1 MTDMNKTLSKWREA
15 LSALLDDAVEELDR
29 HMAAETEMKSALQLV
44 QSALALLAFLSGK
57 EGEIPEW
64 FSTKLI
70 YDAKQMTVRAD
81 AAIQN
86 AFSFDPTIPEHEAM
100 PTSQLADRTVAAI
113 TRCEAKIA
121 RIRRSIEFLQSS
133 TYQLRPRIDELRARL
148 RRARIAL
155 VTRRIRIMQGAVEI
169 IRWGV
174 LEAQGFEVRGEAWN
188 LLEPEEMLPVVDEP
202 EVDLGRARP
211 LPAPSRWVSS
221 IPVSTEVLPT
231 YQP

>member
-1 MTDMNKTLSKWREA
+1 
-15 LSALLDDAVEELDR
+15 
-29 HMAAETEMKSALQLV
+29 MAAETEMKSALQLV

-133 TYQLRPRIDELRARL
+133 TYQLRPRSMSSVRGFA
-148 RRARIAL
+148 
-155 VTRRIRIMQGAVEI
+155 GAVEI

-174 LEAQGFEVRGEAWN
+174 LEAQGLRFGGGLESSRAGRDAARRG
-188 LLEPEEMLPVVDEP
+188 
-202 EVDLGRARP
+202 
-211 LPAPSRWVSS
+211 
-221 IPVSTEVLPT
+221 
-231 YQP
+231 